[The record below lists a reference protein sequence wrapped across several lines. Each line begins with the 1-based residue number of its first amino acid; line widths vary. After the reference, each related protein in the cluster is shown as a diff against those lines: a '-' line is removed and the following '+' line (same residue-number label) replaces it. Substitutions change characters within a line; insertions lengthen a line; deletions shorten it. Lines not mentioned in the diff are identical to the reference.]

1 MNRPWAGVKSKKD
14 MEDDG
19 KGNRGN
25 YLALVAVIVAIAL
38 LYWLAS
44 AFFDWD
50 KTQTCVGFSKRNCSP
65 RIELNNG

>member
-1 MNRPWAGVKSKKD
+1 MLDDGSMN
-14 MEDDG
+14 DDG
-19 KGNRGN
+19 KGNGGN
-25 YLALVAVIVAIAL
+25 YLALVAVIAAIAL

-50 KTQTCVGFSKRNCSP
+50 KTQTCVGYGKRDCSP